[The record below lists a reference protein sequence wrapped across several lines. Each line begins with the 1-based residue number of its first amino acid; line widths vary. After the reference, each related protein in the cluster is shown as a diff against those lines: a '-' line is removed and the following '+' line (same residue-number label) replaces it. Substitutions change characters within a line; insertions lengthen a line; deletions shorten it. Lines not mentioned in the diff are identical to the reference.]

1 MHSVFLSLLVKIPMF
16 NINYEV
22 MFSVVGVLSFI
33 GWGALAFSPLRHA
46 PLVLIA
52 RVISILL
59 ALIYTYFLVS
69 LWGDEPKVDFSS
81 LGGVANGFSNMGH
94 LLTGWIH
101 FLALDLFIGAWQVER
116 AKEIG
121 IPHIALLPCLAL
133 TFLVG
138 PLGLLLFLMIQSI
151 KMRKIEVA

>member
-1 MHSVFLSLLVKIPMF
+1 MF
-16 NINYEV
+16 NINYEI

-46 PLVLIA
+46 PLILIA
-52 RVISILL
+52 RIISVIL
-59 ALIYTYFLVS
+59 ALKYTYFLVS
-69 LWGDEPKVDFSS
+69 LWGHEPKLDFST
-81 LGGVANGFSNMGH
+81 LEGVASGFSEMGH

-101 FLALDLFIGAWQVER
+101 FLALDLFIGAWQVET
-116 AKEIG
+116 AKNIG
-121 IPHIALLPCLAL
+121 IPHIVLLPCLIL

-151 KMRKIEVA
+151 KMRSIRLA